1 MGPTAII
8 RGTPDTSPNQK
19 LLMGGACQRSD
30 RAFGELRRPWHTL
43 TVDTTAIDDLDRVIL
58 DEIRLDGRISW
69 RELGERVGLGPS
81 ATADRVRRLVDT
93 GVITRFTA
101 VVDPAALGIGLRA
114 IVDLRLTAGV
124 HPDEFEQRIAAS
136 PEVQSGFHVTG
147 PFDYQ
152 LVLSCADVAA
162 LDRLLRGWKHDG
174 WVLES
179 NTRILM
185 TEIDLAAARTAT
197 SP

>member
-1 MGPTAII
+1 MSFYTQGMEIPLIDPI
-8 RGTPDTSPNQK
+8 
-19 LLMGGACQRSD
+19 D
-30 RAFGELRRPWHTL
+30 RA
-43 TVDTTAIDDLDRVIL
+43 IL
-58 DEIRLDGRISW
+58 DTLRDDGRISW
-69 RELGERVGLGPS
+69 RELGERVGLGAT

-93 GVITRFTA
+93 GVITRFTT

-114 IVDLRLTAGV
+114 MVDLRLRDGV
-124 HPDEFEQRIAAS
+124 VPDEFERRIADDA
-136 PEVQSGFHVTG
+136 EVQAAFHVTG

-179 NTRILM
+179 NTRLLM
-185 TEIDLAAARTAT
+185 TEIDLAAARSSSA
-197 SP
+197 